1 MDDEFLN
8 EQLVPVN
15 MAASPMPLGLA
26 GPLPIGIERVDSE
39 AWDSSFVPQV
49 TYDPRSGSGSDAS
62 DYGPPW
68 KRNKAKAKISAS
80 LALRV
85 AACCIA
91 AALSVLPQLGVWKAH
106 VVLAIFLFTIVGLV
120 ALPEVPGTAL
130 VICGLAMLG
139 ITGASQDHRFCLE
152 PPDSI
157 TSYDKS
163 CSGLWWGFS
172 ASVTWLVVN
181 AILISSAVQSSGIGR
196 RIALELL
203 QRLGHSNLG
212 MAYAL
217 CAAEL
222 ILAPVVPSNTAR
234 GGGCLS
240 PVIQAVCNQVTLDA
254 RPFVVLTAA
263 HANLLSSSMFK
274 TGSSGNQLV
283 ADAAKEVSKF
293 PNLPRH

>member
-1 MDDEFLN
+1 M
-8 EQLVPVN
+8 
-15 MAASPMPLGLA
+15 
-26 GPLPIGIERVDSE
+26 
-39 AWDSSFVPQV
+39 
-49 TYDPRSGSGSDAS
+49 SGSEAS
-62 DYGPPW
+62 DYAPPW
-68 KRNKAKAKISAS
+68 KINKNKPRLTPS
-80 LALRV
+80 LAIRITICCC
-85 AACCIA
+85 AAG
-91 AALSVLPQLGVWKAH
+91 LSAFPQLDTWKAH
-106 VVLAIFLFTIVGLV
+106 AVLAVFLFTIVGLV
-120 ALPEVPGTAL
+120 SLPEVPGTAL

-152 PPDSI
+152 PPGAVM
-157 TSYDKS
+157 TNDKS

-217 CAAEL
+217 CAAEF

-240 PVIQAVCNQVTLDA
+240 PVILAVCNQVALEA
-254 RPFVVLTAA
+254 RPFVVLVAA
-263 HANLLSSSMFK
+263 HANLLSSAMFL

-283 ADAAKEVSKF
+283 ADAAKEVRITAVWKA
-293 PNLPRH
+293 